1 MRMKRLVLILLA
13 ILPMAVCAQTQFG
26 YLSFRKVMEQMP
38 EYAKAKQDLE
48 VLKQKYEQEAVRG
61 EEEFQRKFVEFLQG
75 QKEFPQSIM
84 QKRQLELQNLMD
96 NGVSF
101 RIQVGQLL
109 EQAEKD
115 LLAEVDKKLRNNGFT
130 ASASAPA
137 RIAVRKAASLK
148 SVDVSP
154 LKSSPVWRI
163 SLGRDGS
170 GNSSGTL
177 ELSVLSAFRQ
187 GDVTPAMVEL
197 RRGATKGLDVV
208 CGTNGIWRQIM
219 GKECFVQVCNE
230 NPGRSFSLAFYDPKA
245 VEEDLDGDGCYVLKS
260 EAVPYVSYDVGPV
273 ATNGVVRT
281 IPVVERRGD
290 QVVANNGMRFET
302 RPDGTVS
309 FFITKASG
317 CFHRPGVLQ

>member
-26 YLSFRKVMEQMP
+26 YLRFRKVMEQMP

-115 LLAEVDKKLRNNGFT
+115 LLAEVDKKLKQAILEVGVEQGYGLVLNTDGNSCPFINPLAGVDVT
-130 ASASAPA
+130 TLVLQKLG
-137 RIAVRKAASLK
+137 IAVP
-148 SVDVSP
+148 DTTP
-154 LKSSPVWRI
+154 
-163 SLGRDGS
+163 
-170 GNSSGTL
+170 
-177 ELSVLSAFRQ
+177 SA
-187 GDVTPAMVEL
+187 TPA
-197 RRGATKGLDVV
+197 
-208 CGTNGIWRQIM
+208 
-219 GKECFVQVCNE
+219 
-230 NPGRSFSLAFYDPKA
+230 
-245 VEEDLDGDGCYVLKS
+245 DGNVNI
-260 EAVPYVSYDVGPV
+260 PQ
-273 ATNGVVRT
+273 
-281 IPVVERRGD
+281 PVVVPV
-290 QVVANNGMRFET
+290 Q
-302 RPDGTVS
+302 P
-309 FFITKASG
+309 
-317 CFHRPGVLQ
+317 LQPVQGEEQEHTDDAGK

>member
-26 YLSFRKVMEQMP
+26 YLSFHKVMEQMP

-115 LLAEVDKKLRNNGFT
+115 LLAEVDKKLKQAILEVGVEQGYGLVLNTDGNSCPFINPLAGVDVT
-130 ASASAPA
+130 TLVLQKLG
-137 RIAVRKAASLK
+137 IAVP
-148 SVDVSP
+148 DTTP
-154 LKSSPVWRI
+154 
-163 SLGRDGS
+163 
-170 GNSSGTL
+170 
-177 ELSVLSAFRQ
+177 SA
-187 GDVTPAMVEL
+187 TPADGNVNIPQP
-197 RRGATKGLDVV
+197 VV
-208 CGTNGIWRQIM
+208 VPVQPLQP
-219 GKECFVQVCNE
+219 VQVKE
-230 NPGRSFSLAFYDPKA
+230 QEHTDDAGK
-245 VEEDLDGDGCYVLKS
+245 
-260 EAVPYVSYDVGPV
+260 
-273 ATNGVVRT
+273 
-281 IPVVERRGD
+281 
-290 QVVANNGMRFET
+290 
-302 RPDGTVS
+302 
-309 FFITKASG
+309 
-317 CFHRPGVLQ
+317 